1 MKKCLSS
8 LLVFIAFSAFGQGG
22 CTDPNAQNFN
32 PNAQWNDGSCLYDSL
47 FIAPSEITLL
57 STVLNEN
64 SGLFFRNDTIWTH
77 NDSGNSSTLFALD
90 TFGTLLRQVV
100 VANATNADWE
110 AITFA
115 GNYGYVGDFG
125 NNVGTRTNLK
135 LYRFAISDLQND
147 TISVDSISFV
157 YANQTSFTSNAQT
170 NFDAEAFIVINDTVH
185 VFTKNWGNQFTN
197 HFIFPA
203 QIGLQSAQLIDSFF
217 VDGLIT
223 DAAFDS
229 VNGTIVLLG
238 YRSIMS
244 SLYESFL
251 WVLFDNQH
259 GVFSGNK
266 RKISIG
272 NMFAVGQTEGLTFKN
287 AQELYLSSE
296 QIQSGFI
303 VIPPRLFQLNI
314 SQIFSQTA
322 NIPQNLIKISVYP
335 NPATNEIHVEQLQK
349 PLSFQLKNAAGQD
362 VLSGE
367 VTPDHPIISVD
378 KKQRGVYFLTLEN
391 KEFVRVVLE

>member
-1 MKKCLSS
+1 
-8 LLVFIAFSAFGQGG
+8 
-22 CTDPNAQNFN
+22 
-32 PNAQWNDGSCLYDSL
+32 
-47 FIAPSEITLL
+47 
-57 STVLNEN
+57 
-64 SGLFFRNDTIWTH
+64 LFFRNDTIWTH

-110 AITFA
+110 AISFS

-147 TISVDSISFV
+147 TITVDSISFA

-203 QIGLQSAQLIDSFF
+203 QLGLQSAQLIDSFF

-238 YRSIMS
+238 YCSIMS
-244 SLYESFL
+244 SLYESFM

-272 NMFAVGQTEGLTFKN
+272 NMFAVGQTEGITFKN

-314 SQIFSQTA
+314 SQIFTQTA
-322 NIPQNLIKISVYP
+322 SIPQNLIKISVYP

-391 KEFVRVVLE
+391 KEIVRVVLE

>member
-1 MKKCLSS
+1 MKKYVSS

-22 CTDPNAQNFN
+22 CTDSNAQNFN
-32 PNAQWNDGSCLYDSL
+32 ANAQWNDGSCLYDSL
-47 FIAPSEITLL
+47 FIAPAEIALL

-77 NDSGNSSTLFALD
+77 NDSGNNTTLFALD

-100 VANATNADWE
+100 VVNATNVDWE
-110 AITFA
+110 AISFD

-125 NNVGTRTNLK
+125 NNVGIRTDLK
-135 LYRFAISDLQND
+135 LYRFAISDLNND
-147 TISVDSISFV
+147 TISVDSVLFS
-157 YANQTSFTSNAQT
+157 YANQTSFVSNPQT

-185 VFTKNWGNQFTN
+185 VFTKNWGNQFTH
-197 HFIFPA
+197 HFVFPA
-203 QIGLQSAQLIDSFF
+203 QTGLQSAQLIDSFF

-229 VNGTIVLLG
+229 VNETIVLLG
-238 YRSIMS
+238 YRSILS

-251 WVLFDNQH
+251 WILFDNQN

-287 AQELYLSSE
+287 AQELFLSSE

-303 VIPPRLFQLNI
+303 TIPPRLFQLNI
-314 SQIFSQTA
+314 SQIFTQTA
-322 NIPQNLIKISVYP
+322 SISQNLIKISVYP
-335 NPATNEIHVEQLQK
+335 NPATNEIHVEQLHK

-378 KKQRGVYFLTLEN
+378 KNQRGVYFLTLEN
-391 KEFVRVVLE
+391 KEIVRLVLE